1 MFLAGRL
8 GTRAKNSLPVRLK
21 SNSALPLQASWPHC
35 LFFGIMNS
43 AHPVPEPSSYTRNLS
58 DSDIKRM
65 VASSFQILDKVSLYV
80 LNTSSFL
87 NS

>member
-1 MFLAGRL
+1 
-8 GTRAKNSLPVRLK
+8 
-21 SNSALPLQASWPHC
+21 
-35 LFFGIMNS
+35 MNS